1 MANLSDYLEA
11 QLLNHVFR
19 TATYTKPVTVY
30 VALYTAAP
38 TDAGGGTE
46 VTGGAYARQA
56 ITSVDAS
63 WAAPGVAGLIDN
75 LAAINFPVASAAWG
89 VITHAALLDAITV
102 GNFLFHGALGASKTI
117 GVGDQF
123 IIPIGQLDLTLS

>member
-1 MANLSDYLEA
+1 MAALSDFLEA
-11 QLLNHVFR
+11 ALLNHTFR
-19 TATYTKPVTVY
+19 TATYTKPTTVY
-30 VALYTAAP
+30 VALFTTAT

-56 ITSVDAS
+56 LTSADAT

-75 LAAINFPVASAAWG
+75 VAAINFPVATVAWG
-89 VITHAALLDAITV
+89 TITHLALYDALTV
-102 GNFLFHGALGASKTI
+102 GNPLFHGALTASKII

-123 IIPIGQLDLTLS
+123 IVPAGNLDVSLA